1 MKILAT
7 FAAAAA
13 ALLVAFPS
21 SADVA
26 TSPPS
31 IPKFTGWITGA
42 NVVFSWVPARG
53 AAQYEEIEDGK
64 VVRTVGSATHEWLLP
79 VKSARGHGF
88 QVRAVD
94 ATGAAGPATYDAL
107 SPLPAL
113 RGLTLKAAQTALR
126 KAGFAVGTT
135 LYYHAYGKKG
145 IVIDV
150 RTVGVQPLHSTVG
163 LLISK

>member
-1 MKILAT
+1 MKLTAT

-31 IPKFTGWITGA
+31 IPKFTGWISGA
-42 NVVFSWVPARG
+42 NVIFNWVPAPS
-53 AAQYEEIEDGK
+53 AHAYQEIEDGN
-64 VVRTVGSATHEWLLP
+64 VVRTVTSGTHEWLLP
-79 VKSARGHGF
+79 VKTARGHGF

-94 ATGAAGPATYDAL
+94 AAGNVGPATYDSL

-135 LYYHAYGKKG
+135 LYYHAYGRKG